1 MSEKKYLDDNGVLY
15 LSQKISTKLDTKVD
29 KVDGKGL
36 STNDYTT
43 TEKEKLAG
51 IATNAN
57 NYTLPKATTGTLGGI
72 RAGKDVTI
80 NSSTGVLN
88 VDRVTGLS
96 YNSTTKQISVARVAN
111 GESVVGDTLNIHEGY
126 STTAEMNTAITN
138 AVNQAV
144 SSAVVYKGTVASFDK
159 LPTGASVG
167 HLYNVQTDGMNYVW
181 NGSEWDAQGG
191 TVDLSN
197 YVEESDLVAI
207 TNAEID
213 AIFA

>member
-15 LSQKISTKLDTKVD
+15 LGQKISTKLETKVD
-29 KVDGKGL
+29 KEDGKGL

-57 NYTLPKATTGTLGGI
+57 NYSLPIANTSRLGGI
-72 RAGKDVTI
+72 KAGKDVTI
-80 NSSTGVLN
+80 NTSTGVLN

-96 YNSTTKQISVARVAN
+96 YNSTTKQISVASVAN
-111 GESVVGDTLNIHEGY
+111 GESITGTVLNIHEGY
-126 STTAEMNTAITN
+126 STTAEMNTAITT

-144 SSAVVYKGTVASFDK
+144 SSAVIYKGTVASYSN
-159 LPTGASVG
+159 LPTDAEVG
-167 HLYNVQTDGMNYVW
+167 HLYNVTDTGKNYVW
-181 NGSEWDAQGG
+181 NGTEWDDQGG